1 MPIAEHS
8 VNFIEAILRALVR
21 WCLKHGVRSAQVEEV
36 VRRAFVQQAKS
47 EICEAKGEF
56 SVSKVSVMTGLHRT
70 EVARLLSGEDRGATQ
85 HDVLNRVIGLWS
97 SSKRYRTEQGAP
109 RPLSHEGLASEFA
122 ALVAEVSK
130 EVTHYPILFELE
142 RIGAIE
148 YDGHLVTL
156 VVQGYTPTEDARYG
170 LDLLTLDVSDLS
182 RAIEANILKKD
193 PEPSLHLR
201 TSFDNI
207 DPQRVGEIRKWLLE
221 KGAEF
226 HAVVR
231 DYLAAFDRDVT
242 MLHDAEVQ
250 AQGGLASEAERARV
264 SVTSFALAEPIQAPK
279 TIMPKKRGRKRCAS

>member
-1 MPIAEHS
+1 MPTAEHS
-8 VNFIEAILRALVR
+8 INFIEAILRALVR
-21 WCLKHGVRSAQVEEV
+21 WCLKHGIRSAQVEEV
-36 VRRAFVQQAKS
+36 VRRAFVQQSECEIREAKS
-47 EICEAKGEF
+47 EF

-70 EVARLLSGEDRGATQ
+70 EVSRLLSGEERGATQ
-85 HDVLNRVIGLWS
+85 HDILNRVIGLWS
-97 SSKRYRTEQGAP
+97 SSKRYRTKQGAP

-122 ALVAEVSK
+122 GLVAEISK

-148 YDGHLVTL
+148 YNGPLVTL
-156 VVQGYTPTEDARYG
+156 VVQGYTPTEDAQYG
-170 LDLLTLDVSDLS
+170 LELLTLDVSDLS
-182 RAIEANILKKD
+182 SAIEANIHKKN

-207 DPQRVGEIRKWLLE
+207 DPQRLGEIRRWLLE

-231 DYLAAFDRDVT
+231 DYLAALDRDVT
-242 MLHDAEVQ
+242 LVQ
-250 AQGGLASEAERARV
+250 DHRDQASDEARARV
-264 SVTSFALAEPIQAPK
+264 SVTSFALAEPVQAPK